1 MDNRLLN
8 FEGGF
13 FQPVIGQPAGQ
24 RPMLFCIEERCYKL
38 LTLFSNM
45 TILAL

>member
-24 RPMLFCIEERCYKL
+24 QPILFCNKERCYKL
-38 LTLFSNM
+38 LTLFLYM